1 MLIER
6 AFRLTETEGSIA
18 INSKLGTRG
27 HSLILPIFSV
37 SGLYV
42 LIQVR
47 STTSPCGGPR
57 HWFGACVDT
66 VAAVYR
72 LLRVRVLPI
81 EEIKSLH
88 VHGVVPWRLV
98 AVILGSHVSHDRL

>member
-1 MLIER
+1 
-6 AFRLTETEGSIA
+6 
-18 INSKLGTRG
+18 
-27 HSLILPIFSV
+27 
-37 SGLYV
+37 
-42 LIQVR
+42 
-47 STTSPCGGPR
+47 
-57 HWFGACVDT
+57 